1 MKNRLYRSRH
11 DRMVAGVCGGL
22 ADFLGF
28 DPTLIRLA
36 FLLLALANGAGLL
49 IYFLMLIIVP
59 ENPDETPSEL
69 HTPGENDLGERIRA
83 WSNDVGGG
91 DISARNAIFIGGF
104 FIFVGLLFLLRNFN
118 IFPWQWLNLT
128 TLWPLL
134 LIIAGLTMLWRFYRG
149 EK

>member
-118 IFPWQWLNLT
+118 IFPWQWLNLSA
-128 TLWPLL
+128 LWPLL